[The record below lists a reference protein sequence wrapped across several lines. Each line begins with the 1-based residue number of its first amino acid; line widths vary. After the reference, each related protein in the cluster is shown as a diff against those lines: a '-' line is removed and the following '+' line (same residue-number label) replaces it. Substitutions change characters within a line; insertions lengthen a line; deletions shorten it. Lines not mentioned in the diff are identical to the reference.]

1 MTLSENRRIL
11 TRVKVDRDDEIIIS
25 GISGRFPNSKN
36 VEELSYNLYNKID
49 MVDDVERRWKHLND
63 EMPKRYGK
71 TVNLEKFDASFFSIN
86 YKQAHNMDPQARI
99 LQEHAY
105 EAIIDAGVAPKSL
118 RGSRTGVF
126 ISCCMTEADEHFYFG
141 TAIKDGMGLT
151 GSSRALL
158 ANRISFSMDLKGP
171 SFTIDSACSSSGY
184 ALDLAFNAIRTGE
197 CDAAIVGGS
206 NLLLHPATTLQFYR
220 LGVLSKDGYCRPF
233 DKDATGYCRSEAVT
247 VIFLQKRKDAKRI
260 YGELVYSKTNIDG
273 FKNEGLTYPSG
284 KIQIKL
290 LAEFYKDLG
299 IDPKTIDYIEA
310 HCTGT
315 KVGDPEECL
324 ALDTIFC
331 NDRTKPLPVGSVKS
345 NMGHTEAS
353 STLCSIIKSLLIF
366 ETKKI
371 PPNIH
376 FTAPRDDIPSLVD
389 GRLKVV
395 NEIEKFDGNLIS
407 VNSFG
412 FGGANVHC
420 LLKRN
425 PKQKENRGI
434 PKDDIPRLV
443 LWSGRTEKAVNSV
456 LENISSQPLDAEF
469 IALLQNSQISNPSL
483 NTYRG
488 YGIYAKVNEN
498 TKCLAHHVNNFA
510 SSKRPIV
517 FVYSGMGSQW
527 SQMGTDLMK
536 IPIFASTIEKC
547 HNILIENQI
556 NLKEIITS
564 SDTLIFENILNSFVG
579 IAAIQIGLTNI
590 MNAIG
595 LKPDFVIGHS
605 VGELGCAYADNCL
618 TDEEMIL
625 CAYSRGMAS
634 LESKIIH
641 GAMAAVSVGYDE
653 LKNMLIDGVEIAC
666 HNSSDSCT
674 ISGPSELIDVFVK
687 KLKEKNIFA
696 KKVQSSNIAY
706 HSSYIA
712 PAGSNLLQRLK
723 TIIKNPKKRS
733 SKWICSSVPKENWN
747 DFDCRFSSAQY
758 HSNNLLN
765 AVLFHEASENLPKDA
780 LTIEIAPHGLLQS
793 IIKRLLPDGLHFS
806 LTKRGI
812 SDNSLYLIESLGK
825 IFENGVD
832 MDISAIYPQIEFP
845 VSSGTPMISPL
856 IKWDHTEN
864 WFVPK
869 YDDKKHNDMQINIS
883 LQDSEFGFISGHEI
897 DGRVLF
903 PATGYLFLTWKLAAL
918 QNKEFFDKFDVE
930 FEDVKF
936 LRACNIPADPNG
948 IELTVVVQRGS
959 GKFEIIDG
967 KNTVCTGIVRNA
979 SESKMR
985 QFYHEDSKK
994 IEVKAKDFYKE
1005 LRLRGYNYKGLFK
1018 SVISS
1023 QSDGS
1028 SGDIK
1033 WQSNWIA
1040 FLDCLLQLKIF
1051 PRDTRSLVLP
1061 VGIKKLTIK
1070 TRDHLA
1076 LASDLDKNETFKAFY
1091 CSKMKIL
1098 QCGGVEIRGVQT
1110 QTVNRRPP
1118 NGIPILESYQFIPHY
1133 KNLVL
1138 SKIDIARFCIQLAI
1152 ENFATAKISAV
1163 EIDMNDDKEPLC
1175 GYFYAGINEQPLITA
1190 ELNYLTSRDDV
1201 KIPYVNVTNEKFS
1214 SFNNSIF
1221 VIRSNCLSDNDF
1233 MESIALQTNEKC
1245 FILTRESLESSMNI
1259 IFPQNV
1265 QIIAKFSSDNEIFVL
1280 LQYLKIKVNLPSNII
1295 KITNDDFSWLDKL
1308 KSIAKSE
1315 PTIVYAENE
1324 EISGIIGLVNCIR
1337 KEPGCQMVRC
1347 FFIDDCNA
1355 PPFNIDDEFYK
1366 TQINKNLAMNVF
1378 RDRQWGSYKH
1388 LLLDPIYEKIPQNG
1402 ACYANV
1408 LTRGDLSSF
1417 KWFQSHLTDLSHK
1430 NVVKVH
1436 CSSLNFR
1443 DVMLATGKLSA
1454 DIFGNNRLDQMYL
1467 FGLEFSGI
1475 TNNGRRV
1482 MGLRNCNAH
1491 ATHILADKELLWDV
1505 PDNWTLEEA
1514 ATVPC
1519 VYATVYASF
1528 FIATKIKSG
1537 KSILIHSGTGGV
1549 GLAAIQVAL
1558 AYGLE
1563 VFTTVST
1570 EEKKK
1575 FLLEKFPQLNYLNIG
1590 NSRDTS
1596 FEDLIMERTCGKG
1609 VDYVLNSLAEEK
1621 LLASLRCLSKG
1632 GTFFEIGKFDISNDN
1647 KLGLGEFIKEISFH
1661 TIFID
1666 NYFEASSDKKKEIRE
1681 LLDADIKK
1689 GIIKPLKMNVFNA
1702 DEIVQAFKLLASGK
1716 HIGKVVLRIREME
1729 NSEKSVPISVLPK
1742 VYFNPNLCYIICGGL
1757 GGFGLE
1763 LTDWLILRGCKN
1775 IILSSS
1781 RGITNDYQKIRLSL
1795 WKTYGVKVII
1805 STSDITTR
1813 DGCIELITTA
1823 SNLAPVGGIFNLA
1836 VKLRDGILEN
1846 QDAKTFIECMAP
1858 KALATK
1864 YLHEVSRTRCPLLH
1878 EFVVFSSVSCGRG
1891 NAGQSNYGMANS
1903 VMERIIEQ
1911 RHKIGLPGK
1920 AIQWGAIGEVGIVA
1934 DMQED
1939 KNDLEI
1945 GGTLQQ
1951 RISSCLEVLDTLM
1964 TVKSPIVSSMVVA
1977 EKHNKNAGKD
1987 GIVKMILNIMSIKD
2001 VKSLSIETKLSEL
2014 GMDSLMTVEISQA
2027 LEREFNLYITSQEL
2041 RSITLQQLNALEKV
2055 GHFDEIENQSIN
2067 KFQFLLPSLDE
2078 EKEAFKSIIKL
2089 ESNNDNGDKVLL
2101 ITGVEGVGGKNYKN
2115 FARNLNNPTY
2125 LLQMSSCWYAKS
2137 LDEMYSAVVDDV
2149 LKLYENEK
2157 SFLLIGYSFGSI
2169 LTLKLVSALESKGK
2183 IGKVILI
2190 DGSPKLMQQIVLQF
2204 LPSRIKTENDM
2215 ENLVL
2220 KHYFRLIFPKER
2232 TDRLSKILQEKT
2244 WEEKM
2249 LKVEEILVNYN
2260 SHSEQFIKNL
2270 LFGLL
2275 QRIKIA
2281 ANLNLKSFDQLSS
2294 PITLIKPNEITLH
2307 EIEDDYGLQ
2316 IYTKNKIQIN
2326 FLKGNHSNII
2336 ENFDLSS
2343 LVNKIFS

>member
-1 MTLSENRRIL
+1 MTSSEERRIL

-105 EAIIDAGVAPKSL
+105 EAIMDAGVAPKSL

-126 ISCCMTEADEHFYFG
+126 ISCCTTEVDEHFYFG

-151 GSSRALL
+151 GTSRALL

-197 CDAAIVGGS
+197 CDAAIVGGT
-206 NLLLHPATTLQFYR
+206 NLLLHPATTLQFFR

-233 DKDATGYCRSEAVT
+233 DKDALGYCRSEAIT
-247 VIFLQKRKDAKRI
+247 VVFLQKRKDAKRI
-260 YGELVYSKTNIDG
+260 YAELVYSKTNIDG
-273 FKNEGLTYPSG
+273 FKDEGLTYPSG
-284 KIQIKL
+284 KIQTKL
-290 LAEFYKDLG
+290 LAEFYKDLD
-299 IDPKTIDYIEA
+299 IDPKTVDYVEA
-310 HCTGT
+310 HCAGT
-315 KVGDPEECL
+315 KVGDPEECITL
-324 ALDTIFC
+324 ETIFC
-331 NDRTKPLPVGSVKS
+331 NDRTKPLLIGSVKS
-345 NMGHTEAS
+345 NMGHTEGS
-353 STLCSIIKSLLIF
+353 SSLCSIIKSILIF
-366 ETKKI
+366 ENRTI

-376 FTAPRDDIPSLVD
+376 FTAPRTDIPSLVD

-395 NEIEKFDGNLIS
+395 NKMEKFDGNLIG

-412 FGGANVHC
+412 FGGANFHC
-420 LLKRN
+420 LVKRN

-443 LWSGRTEKAVNSV
+443 LWSGRTEEAVNAV

-469 IALLQNSQISNPSL
+469 IALLQNSQISNPTL

-488 YGIYAKVNEN
+488 YGIYAKDNEN

-527 SQMGTDLMK
+527 PQMGADLMK
-536 IPIFASTIEKC
+536 IPIFALTIEKC
-547 HNILIENQI
+547 HNILIEKQI

-618 TDEEMIL
+618 TEEEMIL

-634 LESKIIH
+634 LESKVIY
-641 GAMAAVSVGYDE
+641 GAMAAVGVGYDE
-653 LKNMLIDGVEIAC
+653 LKNMLIDGIEIAC
-666 HNSSDSCT
+666 HNSADSST
-674 ISGPSELIDVFVK
+674 ISGPSDLIDVFVK

-696 KKVQSSNIAY
+696 KKVQTSNIAY
-706 HSSYIA
+706 HSSYID
-712 PAGSNLLQRLK
+712 PLGPNLLRRLK
-723 TIIKNPKKRS
+723 DVIKNPKKRS

-765 AVLFHEASENLPKDA
+765 PVLFQEASEILPKDA

-793 IIKRLLPDGLHFS
+793 ITKRLLPDGLHFS

-812 SDNSLYLIESLGK
+812 SDNSLYLIKSLGK

-869 YDDKKHNDMQINIS
+869 YDDKEHNDMQIIIS
-883 LQDSEFGFISGHEI
+883 LQDSEYGFISGHEI

-903 PATGYLFLTWKLAAL
+903 PATGYLFLAWKLAAL

-948 IELTVVVQRGS
+948 IKLTVVVQRGS
-959 GKFEIIDG
+959 GKFEIING
-967 KNTVCTGIVRNA
+967 KSTVCTGIVRIA

-994 IEVKAKDFYKE
+994 IELKAKDFYKE

-1028 SGDIK
+1028 SGNIK
-1033 WQSNWIA
+1033 WQSNWIV
-1040 FLDCLLQLKIF
+1040 FLDCLLQLQILS
-1051 PRDTRSLVLP
+1051 RDTRSLVLP

-1076 LASDLDKNETFKAFY
+1076 LASKLDKNGVFKAFY
-1091 CSKMKIL
+1091 SSKLKIL

-1138 SKIDIARFCIQLAI
+1138 SKTDIARFCIQLAI
-1152 ENFATAKISAV
+1152 ENFATAKISA
-1163 EIDMNDDKEPLC
+1163 
-1175 GYFYAGINEQPLITA
+1175 
-1190 ELNYLTSRDDV
+1190 
-1201 KIPYVNVTNEKFS
+1201 
-1214 SFNNSIF
+1214 
-1221 VIRSNCLSDNDF
+1221 
-1233 MESIALQTNEKC
+1233 
-1245 FILTRESLESSMNI
+1245 
-1259 IFPQNV
+1259 
-1265 QIIAKFSSDNEIFVL
+1265 
-1280 LQYLKIKVNLPSNII
+1280 
-1295 KITNDDFSWLDKL
+1295 
-1308 KSIAKSE
+1308 
-1315 PTIVYAENE
+1315 
-1324 EISGIIGLVNCIR
+1324 
-1337 KEPGCQMVRC
+1337 
-1347 FFIDDCNA
+1347 
-1355 PPFNIDDEFYK
+1355 
-1366 TQINKNLAMNVF
+1366 
-1378 RDRQWGSYKH
+1378 
-1388 LLLDPIYEKIPQNG
+1388 
-1402 ACYANV
+1402 
-1408 LTRGDLSSF
+1408 
-1417 KWFQSHLTDLSHK
+1417 
-1430 NVVKVH
+1430 
-1436 CSSLNFR
+1436 
-1443 DVMLATGKLSA
+1443 
-1454 DIFGNNRLDQMYL
+1454 
-1467 FGLEFSGI
+1467 
-1475 TNNGRRV
+1475 
-1482 MGLRNCNAH
+1482 
-1491 ATHILADKELLWDV
+1491 
-1505 PDNWTLEEA
+1505 
-1514 ATVPC
+1514 
-1519 VYATVYASF
+1519 
-1528 FIATKIKSG
+1528 
-1537 KSILIHSGTGGV
+1537 
-1549 GLAAIQVAL
+1549 
-1558 AYGLE
+1558 
-1563 VFTTVST
+1563 
-1570 EEKKK
+1570 
-1575 FLLEKFPQLNYLNIG
+1575 
-1590 NSRDTS
+1590 
-1596 FEDLIMERTCGKG
+1596 
-1609 VDYVLNSLAEEK
+1609 
-1621 LLASLRCLSKG
+1621 
-1632 GTFFEIGKFDISNDN
+1632 
-1647 KLGLGEFIKEISFH
+1647 
-1661 TIFID
+1661 
-1666 NYFEASSDKKKEIRE
+1666 EIRE

-1716 HIGKVVLRIREME
+1716 HIGKVVLRMREME

-1781 RGITNDYQKIRLSL
+1781 RGITNDYQKIRISL
-1795 WKTYGVKVII
+1795 WKSYGVKVII

-1823 SNLAPVGGIFNLA
+1823 SNIAPVGGIFNLA

-1846 QDAKTFIECMAP
+1846 QDAKTFTECMAP

-1864 YLHEVSRTRCPLLH
+1864 YLHEVSRSRCPLLH

-1920 AIQWGAIGEVGIVA
+1920 AIQWGAIGDVGIVA

-1945 GGTLQQ
+1945 GGTLPQ

-1964 TVKSPIVSSMVVA
+1964 TVKNPIVSSMVVA
-1977 EKHNKNAGKD
+1977 EKHNKNSGKD
-1987 GIVKMILNIMSIKD
+1987 GIVKMIMNIMSIKD

-2041 RSITLQQLNALEKV
+2041 RSITLQQLNALEKD
-2055 GHFDEIENQSIN
+2055 GHFDEIENPIN

-2078 EKEAFKSIIKL
+2078 EKEAYKSIIKL
-2089 ESNNDNGDKVLL
+2089 ESNNNNGDKVLL
-2101 ITGVEGVGGKNYKN
+2101 ITGIEGVGGKNYKN

-2149 LKLYENEK
+2149 LKLYDNEK

-2169 LTLKLVSALESKGK
+2169 LTLKLVNALESKGK
-2183 IGKVILI
+2183 TGKVILI

-2204 LPSRIKTENDM
+2204 LPSKIKNDNDM

-2232 TDRLSKILQEKT
+2232 TDRLSKILQEIT

-2249 LKVEEILVNYN
+2249 LKVEEIFANYN
-2260 SHSEQFIKNL
+2260 SNSIEFIKNL
-2270 LFGLL
+2270 FFGLL

-2281 ANLNLKSFDQLSS
+2281 ANLNLKSFNQLNS

-2316 IYTKNKIQIN
+2316 IYTKNNIQIN
-2326 FLKGNHSNII
+2326 SLKGNHSNII
-2336 ENFDLSS
+2336 ENVDLST